1 MDLNSCLFDL
11 RIEALFVRVVES
23 GSFSAA
29 AKEAGI
35 GQSAASKQ
43 VALLEAWLGA
53 QLLNRSSRTLSLT
66 EAGRVF
72 HESGLRMLDELA
84 GLETQLSRGRT
95 EPSGLL
101 RVAVAPLFGSLYVV
115 PHLPVFF
122 ERFPNV
128 RVELVASER
137 HINLIEENIDL
148 AIRHGDL
155 PDSSMTMQ
163 GLAESRLATMA
174 SPAYLA
180 RRGEPRQPAELAGHA
195 CLVFTGGGEA
205 HAWTF
210 RKAKGSPLVHR
221 PDGPFRANDG
231 EQLRVA
237 LLAHLGIAQVRPGW
251 WHASWRRARCA
262 LYPARRRRNARLDVF
277 VAHLAQTLALDLP
290 RAGEP

>member
-1 MDLNSCLFDL
+1 M
-11 RIEALFVRVVES
+11 FVRVVES

-43 VALLEAWLGA
+43 VARLEAWLGA
-53 QLLNRSSRTLSLT
+53 QLLNRSLRTLSLT
-66 EAGRVF
+66 GAGRVF
-72 HESGLRMLDELA
+72 HESGLRMLDELV

-101 RVAVAPLFGSLYVV
+101 RMAVAPLSGSLYVV
-115 PHLPVFF
+115 PHLPAFL

-137 HINLIEENIDL
+137 PINLIEENIDL

-163 GLAESRLATMA
+163 GLGESRLVTVA

-180 RRGEPRQPAELAGHA
+180 RRGEPRQPVELAGHA
-195 CLVFTGGGEA
+195 CLVFTGGDA

-210 RKAKGSPLVHR
+210 RRAKGPPLAHW
-221 PDGPFRANDG
+221 PDGPFRANVG

-237 LLAHLGIAQVRPGW
+237 MLAHLGIAQVPAWLVARELAAGTL
-251 WHASWRRARCA
+251 RAVLDDFAGGTTAIRA
-262 LYPARRRRNARLDVF
+262 L
-277 VAHLAQTLALDLP
+277 
-290 RAGEP
+290 

>member
-1 MDLNSCLFDL
+1 MDRLDAI
-11 RIEALFVRVVES
+11 RLFVRVVER
-23 GSFSAA
+23 GSFSAT

-43 VALLEAWLGA
+43 VAWLEAWLGA

-66 EAGRVF
+66 EAERVF

-101 RVAVAPLFGSLYVV
+101 RVAVAPLFGSLSVV
-115 PHLPVFF
+115 PHLPALF

-195 CLVFTGGGEA
+195 YLVFTGGGEA
-205 HAWTF
+205 HAWTS
-210 RKAKGSPLVHR
+210 RKAKGPPLLHR
-221 PDGPFRANDG
+221 PDGPLRANDG
-231 EQLRVA
+231 DSRAVSGAAQAQRSAGRV
-237 LLAHLGIAQVRPGW
+237 
-251 WHASWRRARCA
+251 RRASGPDSRA
-262 LYPARRRRNARLDVF
+262 RPAARRR
-277 VAHLAQTLALDLP
+277 ALIT
-290 RAGEP
+290 A